1 MPLALHYSLVALLE
15 GALLLYVI
23 YIVIYRGPRK
33 IVELYQRG
41 AAWKA
46 VALGVV
52 AVLCLV
58 SLPIVVWVEFK
69 MTELPPLNYG
79 ASLLVG
85 FCLGVVVIWLERRYY
100 PDQ

>member
-1 MPLALHYSLVALLE
+1 MPLALHYSLAALLE

-33 IVELYQRG
+33 TVELYERG
-41 AAWKA
+41 AVWKA
-46 VALGVV
+46 VAFGVV
-52 AVLCLV
+52 GVLCLV
-58 SLPIVVWVEFK
+58 SSPIVVWVRFK
-69 MTELPPLNYG
+69 MSELPPLNYG
-79 ASLLVG
+79 AALFVG

>member
-1 MPLALHYSLVALLE
+1 MPLTLHYFGVAFFR
-15 GALLLYVI
+15 GALPLYVI
-23 YIVIYRGPRK
+23 YRVIYRGPRK